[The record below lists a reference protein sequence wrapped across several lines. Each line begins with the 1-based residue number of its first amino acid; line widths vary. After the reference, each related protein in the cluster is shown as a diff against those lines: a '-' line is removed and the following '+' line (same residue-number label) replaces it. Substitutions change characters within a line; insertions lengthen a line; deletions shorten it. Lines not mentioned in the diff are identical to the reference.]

1 MDLKLK
7 ISPVFS
13 WLIEVLLG
21 CLANSHDK
29 TSASASK
36 LPSRGLQKKKNS
48 EKSPNRLSL
57 THIIR
62 SEVSVGVI

>member
-36 LPSRGLQKKKNS
+36 LPSRGLQKKNS
-48 EKSPNRLSL
+48 VKSPNRLSL